1 MGVNPGYQLVNN
13 KEVPQIADDYMHTFK
28 LMRGLPCDIP
38 LGSHPAM
45 YNMAEKYAKIGKS
58 ATNPFIDPEGY
69 QKEIDINEQAFTLRR
84 GAIEGGAVGSR
95 DIIPGPGAHPHV
107 GESLQAHQE

>member
-1 MGVNPGYQLVNN
+1 MKIADGGKSYNVVIIGSIGVNPGYQLVNN
-13 KEVPQIADDYMHTFK
+13 KEVPQIAEEYMRSFK
-28 LMRGLPCDIP
+28 VLRGLPCDIP

-45 YNMAEKYAKIGKS
+45 YNMAEKYAKLGKS

-84 GAIEGGAVGSR
+84 AEQMKEAQLK
-95 DIIPGPGAHPHV
+95 AA
-107 GESLQAHQE
+107 Q